1 MSFKEHREKL
11 YRTLEEN
18 TLVIAYAGIPLH
30 ANEDDYHDFV
40 VNSQYFYLTGVMRE
54 NTAFLAYKSAEKTTE
69 ILFIEE
75 PDPNSERW
83 TGKMPTKEEVKSIS
97 GIEDVRYA
105 DSMES
110 AISTYMSRYRVERAY
125 FDMYRCGM
133 NDLPDYNLVMAER
146 FSAAYPFVTLKDL
159 HTA

>member
-18 TLVIAYAGIPLH
+18 TLVIAYAGVPLH

-40 VNSQYFYLTGVMRE
+40 VNSQYFYLTGVTRE

-110 AISTYMSRYRVERAY
+110 DKHVHEPLPRGAGVLRHVPLRDERPA
-125 FDMYRCGM
+125 R
-133 NDLPDYNLVMAER
+133 L
-146 FSAAYPFVTLKDL
+146 
-159 HTA
+159 